1 MERINK
7 PRLIHRLNRV
17 EGQVRGISRMVAQDR
32 YCVDI
37 LTQLHAAR
45 AALRRVER
53 ELLKDHLE
61 HCVAGTMAGGNGVER
76 DQKTAELIGLID
88 KLAS

>member
-7 PRLIHRLNRV
+7 PRLIHRLNLV

-53 ELLKDHLE
+53 D
-61 HCVAGTMAGGNGVER
+61 CSRTTSS
-76 DQKTAELIGLID
+76 TASLGPWPAAMGWSEIRRLPN
-88 KLAS
+88 